1 MNAAPTTGLGETVL
15 SSLNM
20 VCRARGD
27 QALWRGAG
35 GLCPGRGEDCAGTLP
50 LGLWDAENDCCERRY
65 ASDRH
70 CPQVSFNYN

>member
-35 GLCPGRGEDCAGTLP
+35 GLCPGRGLRGDTASGP
-50 LGLWDAENDCCERRY
+50 LGRGERLLRKTL
-65 ASDRH
+65 RI
-70 CPQVSFNYN
+70 